1 MDWQKLGKRN
11 VLMVEDDRFNR
22 LLIVSLFSKN
32 EQMNIIEAENGIE
45 ALEKLATN
53 KVDVILMDIHMPQ
66 MNGFEALEKIQNN
79 SEISHIPIMVLSS
92 DEVEKKKSLNLGAKE
107 FVPKPFNLKAL
118 EVQIYNLLKG

>member
-11 VLMVEDDRFNR
+11 VLMVEDDGFNR

-32 EQMNIIEAENGIE
+32 EHMNIIEAENGIE